1 MFTKL
6 RLVFP
11 ITIFF
16 ACFYGYTQTDYW
28 QAEAPQ
34 NTVMGRSIRHLDL
47 KKAKMFSLEE
57 ESFKQRL
64 QTVDKAIN
72 GGKTVY
78 FPDEKGTLIPFWVTE
93 ASVLSPTLAAKYPG
107 IKSYRGY
114 SLTNKNDRIR
124 FSVSHRGVQSMIVHT
139 DEGSTTFMQKT
150 ARESNRY
157 VVYNKD
163 SKDFANS
170 GFICRTRSD
179 VEKSLGGTTSL
190 GGTVLKLVDDQVLR
204 RYRIAVS
211 ATGEYTAFHGGTV
224 ADALAAINATL
235 TRVNE
240 VFETDLAVTLELV
253 ANTDQVIFTDAAT
266 DPYTGS
272 FNSQVQNTLT
282 STIGETNYD
291 VGHLFHQDTDNGN
304 AGFIGSVCRDGQKGS
319 AFSSGTTPEGDTF
332 DLDFVGHE
340 LGHQFGANHTWS
352 FESEGTSVQAEPA
365 SGTTIM
371 GYAGIAPGNNVAP
384 NGDDYF
390 HYYSIFQIIAY
401 LGTTSC
407 AVETPMTN
415 NPPVIAPTGN
425 FMIPRSTAFV
435 LTGNATDPDGNTLT
449 YAWEQIDDGVVT
461 TATFGPTN
469 PSGANFRSRR
479 PSLSPERYF
488 PQLARVV
495 QGNLTQTNPATNS
508 AWETVSD
515 VAREMNF
522 ALTVRDNANGGG
534 QVASDLVQVQVENN
548 AGPFVVTS
556 QATNETYVA
565 GSTQDVLWDVAQT
578 DKAPINAQMV
588 DILLSTDGGASFPIS
603 LAEDVPND
611 GDHTILL
618 PATATTNARIMIR
631 ASDNIFFAV
640 NASNF
645 TIEATEAVLDF
656 EGLEFTVCQS
666 ANITIPFVYETNLGF
681 NEQVTFSAT
690 NVPAGLNVAFSP
702 TTATA
707 DGTPVDLTFSN
718 TAAVAV
724 GNYPITITA
733 SSASIT
739 QNVIL
744 ELNIYDTNFSNVA
757 LTAPADGLSDVTLRP
772 LLQWGADPAYTSYD
786 VEIATDP
793 AFASIVESV
802 NVIFGQY
809 QVATSLQKLTT
820 YYWRV
825 KPKNNCGEGVFGT
838 AFSFT
843 TIDVNCKTLN
853 GNGLPLEIST
863 TGTPTVTSTITFLD
877 DRPVADV
884 NISLDIAH
892 SFLADLV
899 ISLTSPQ
906 GTTVVLTSKSCGNLR
921 DINATFDD
929 EAAADFVCGG
939 NPGITGT
946 VKPLGFLSSFNGE
959 SLQGNWTLQITDTAP
974 ADGGALNG
982 FSLEICVEGEFRP
995 DADGDGVFDDGDD
1008 LCLGTPPGT
1017 EVGTDGCPVF
1027 RFPPDNFTVTVQSE
1041 TCSNNNDG
1049 SIQVDAVD
1057 TSLTYSIVTTGNGVN
1072 DTASFTDSYLL
1083 ENLSAGTYMM
1093 CITGTDGTN
1102 DYEEFCLDVV
1112 INEPQPLSVSSQ
1124 ISVTGEQLTLTMQGG
1139 SLYNVELNGIMI
1151 QTSASEIS
1159 LDLIK
1164 GVNTLKVSTNLP
1176 CQGTFE
1182 EQFFTADGPIV
1193 APNPFDNGT
1202 KVFLGLEVTQLRV
1215 SVHTADGRLV
1225 SEIDYTVNGAE
1236 LDLDF
1241 VGLPSGMY
1249 FVRLDGNGIKETFKV
1264 LKR

>member
-1 MFTKL
+1 MITKL
-6 RLVFP
+6 RLVLP

-16 ACFYGYTQTDYW
+16 ACFYGYAQTDYW

-34 NTVMGRSIRHLDL
+34 NTVMGRSIKHLDL
-47 KKAKMFSLEE
+47 QKTKVFSLEQE
-57 ESFKQRL
+57 AFRRQL
-64 QTVDKAIN
+64 QAGRKDVN
-72 GGKTVY
+72 GEKTVY
-78 FPDEKGTLIPFWVTE
+78 FPDETGTLIPFQVSE
-93 ASVLSPTLAAKYPG
+93 ASVLSPELAAKYPG
-107 IKSYRGY
+107 IRSYKGY
-114 SLTNKNDRIR
+114 SLTNKKDRIR

-139 DEGSTTFMQKT
+139 DKGSTTFMQKT
-150 ARESNRY
+150 TRESNRY

-179 VEKSLGGTTSL
+179 VEKSLGGTTFL
-190 GGTVLKLVDDQVLR
+190 GGTTLKLVDDQVLR
-204 RYRIAVS
+204 KYRIAVS
-211 ATGEYTAFHGGTV
+211 ATGEYTAFHGGTI

-253 ANTDQVIFTDAAT
+253 ANTDQVIYTDAAT
-266 DPYTGS
+266 DPYTGN
-272 FNSQVQNTLT
+272 FNSQTQTTLT
-282 STIGETNYD
+282 SVIGEANYD

-319 AFSSGTTPEGDTF
+319 AFSSGTTPEGDTY

-390 HYYSIFQIIAY
+390 HYFSILQITAY

-407 AVETPMTN
+407 AMETPLTN
-415 NPPVIAPTGN
+415 NPPVITATGD
-425 FMIPRSTAFV
+425 FVIPRSTAFV

-495 QGNLTQTNPATNS
+495 QGNLVQTNPATNS

-534 QVASDLVQVQVENN
+534 QVASDLVKVRVVNN

-556 QATNETYVA
+556 QTTSETYTA
-565 GSTQDVLWDVAQT
+565 GTSQEVLWDVAQT
-578 DKAPINAQMV
+578 NETPINAQMV
-588 DILLSTDGGASFPIS
+588 DILLSTDGGLSFPIF
-603 LAEDVPND
+603 LAEDVPNN
-611 GDHTILL
+611 GAHTVLL
-618 PATATTNARIMIR
+618 PATATTSARIMVR
-631 ASDNIFFAV
+631 AKNNIFFAV
-640 NASNF
+640 NTSNF
-645 TIEATEAVLDF
+645 TINAAQAVLDF
-656 EGLEFTVCQS
+656 DALEFTVCQS
-666 ANITIPFVYETNLGF
+666 DDITIPFVYETDLGF

-690 NVPAGLNVAFSP
+690 NIPAGLSAAFSP

-724 GNYPITITA
+724 GSYPITITA
-733 SSASIT
+733 TSASLT
-739 QNVIL
+739 QNVVL
-744 ELNIYDTNFSNVA
+744 DLNIYNTSFSNVN
-757 LTAPADGLSDVTLRP
+757 LTAPANGLQNAALQQ
-772 LLQWGADPAYTSYD
+772 LLQWESNAAYTSYD
-786 VEIATDP
+786 VEISTDP
-793 AFASIVESV
+793 GFGSVLESAT
-802 NVIFGQY
+802 VIFDQY
-809 QVATSLQKLTT
+809 LTTTLQELTT
-820 YYWRV
+820 YYWRI
-825 KPKNNCGEGVFGT
+825 KPKNECGEGVFGP
-838 AFSFT
+838 AFNFT
-843 TIDVNCKTLN
+843 TIDVNCNTEIAT
-853 GNGLPLEIST
+853 GLPLEIST
-863 TGTPTVTSTITFLD
+863 TGTPTVTSTISFLD
-877 DRPVADV
+877 DLPVADV
-884 NISLDIAH
+884 NVSLDIAH

-929 EAAADFVCGG
+929 EAAATFVCGG
-939 NPGITGT
+939 SPGITGT

-959 SLQGNWTLQITDTAP
+959 SIQGDWILRIMDTAP
-974 ADGGALNG
+974 ADGGSLNA
-982 FSLEICVEGEFRP
+982 FSLEICVEGSFRP

-1027 RFPPDNFTVTVQSE
+1027 RFPADNFRVAIQSE
-1041 TCSNNNDG
+1041 SCSNNNDG
-1049 SIQVDAVD
+1049 SFQIDVED
-1057 TSLTYSIVTTGNGVN
+1057 TSLTYSVVTTGNGVN
-1072 DTASFTDSYLL
+1072 ENADFTDSYLL
-1083 ENLSAGTYMM
+1083 ENLSAGTYVV
-1093 CITGTDGTN
+1093 CITATDGTN

-1112 INEPQPLSVSSQ
+1112 ISEPQPLSVSSQ
-1124 ISVTGEQLTLTMQGG
+1124 ISTNGEQLMLTMQGG
-1139 SLYNVELNGIMI
+1139 NLYNVELNGIVT

-1164 GVNTLKVSTNLP
+1164 GINTLKVSTNLP

-1182 EQFFTADGPIV
+1182 EQFFTADGPII
-1193 APNPFDNGT
+1193 APNPFDIGT
-1202 KVFLGLEVTQLRV
+1202 KVFLGSEVTQLQL
-1215 SVHTADGRLV
+1215 SIHTADGRLI
-1225 SEIDYTVNGAE
+1225 SKTNHTVNGSE

-1241 VGLPSGMY
+1241 IGLPSGMY
-1249 FVRLDGNGIKETFKV
+1249 FIRFDGNGIKGTFKV